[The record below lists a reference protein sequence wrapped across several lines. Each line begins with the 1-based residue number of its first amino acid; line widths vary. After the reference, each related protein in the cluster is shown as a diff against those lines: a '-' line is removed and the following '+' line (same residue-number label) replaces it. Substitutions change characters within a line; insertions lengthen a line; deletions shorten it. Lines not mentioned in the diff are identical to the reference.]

1 MEVEDSPVLSEAS
14 AQRPLAQCTGVA
26 CTLEQTCPGCP
37 TLTGSAGGQHAVLSP
52 VGFHRHLF
60 SGSHL
65 SNESVVSAILW
76 QSLVVLAP
84 APYLLP
90 AAPEG
95 LCSLGGAG

>member
-1 MEVEDSPVLSEAS
+1 MLTSTCIM
-14 AQRPLAQCTGVA
+14 AQCTGVA